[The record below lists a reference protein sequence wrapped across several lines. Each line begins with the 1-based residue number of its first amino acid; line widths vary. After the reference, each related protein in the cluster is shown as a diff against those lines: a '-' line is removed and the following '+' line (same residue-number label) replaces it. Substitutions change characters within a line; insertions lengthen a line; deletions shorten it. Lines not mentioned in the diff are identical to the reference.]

1 MTTMITRVKPTRS
14 QAARDRKPRKPPTP
28 HGQSFAA
35 PVDPGIAERAAAVRA
50 ASAKAGGRAAKLFR
64 KEMAKS
70 IARRRRR
77 GELASDAQIAA
88 ARAEL
93 DRITAESRGG
103 RACGR
108 GKKLAVKRGVRS

>member
-1 MTTMITRVKPTRS
+1 MTTMTARVKPTRS
-14 QAARDRKPRKPPTP
+14 EAARDRKAPTP
-28 HGQSFAA
+28 HGQSFTA
-35 PVDPGIAERAAAVRA
+35 PVDPVVAERAAAVRA